1 MALWSGKGHERYC
14 ISWWTIRH
22 FTADSQDEVLL
33 NMEATYIELLRRF
46 YISDVLSIILTE
58 AIRFSVSDKR
68 IHHFTSIRFSL
79 AFQSEITFHLINYE
93 TSQM

>member
-58 AIRFSVSDKR
+58 AIRFSV
-68 IHHFTSIRFSL
+68 TSIRFSL